1 VRVVRVLARGVNLFE
16 SRNIQNAVLAAS
28 GEARSIVLD
37 LSAVESMD
45 SSALV
50 MLLKIAEFFQNRAG
64 EVVVFGVRRPIREAM
79 AVTYVDHLIEIVAS
93 EADAIERVQEPD
105 AAGTVVK
112 RLHNALIFRGETRYN
127 VIPLEEISHLAASG
141 RTTIIH
147 CREKTVTAKRL
158 LKDMEA
164 RLPDTFLRVHKGFV
178 VNTRFVRGLQYI
190 MGGMYQVTLCD
201 AGSTELPV
209 GRVYAPALK
218 AVLARLGKE
227 FRGGDASENS

>member
-1 VRVVRVLARGVNLFE
+1 MW
-16 SRNIQNAVLAAS
+16 
-28 GEARSIVLD
+28 RS
-37 LSAVESMD
+37 
-45 SSALV
+45 
-50 MLLKIAEFFQNRAG
+50 
-64 EVVVFGVRRPIREAM
+64 
-79 AVTYVDHLIEIVAS
+79 
-93 EADAIERVQEPD
+93 IERVQEPE

-112 RLHNALIFRGETRYN
+112 RLHNALIFRGETRYD

-190 MGGMYQVTLCD
+190 MGGMYQITLCEPR
-201 AGSTELPV
+201 ATELPV
-209 GRVYAPALK
+209 GRVYAPAVK
-218 AVLARLGKE
+218 ACLARLGEE
-227 FRGGDASENS
+227 FHGGNSSSDNS